1 MRFWDTSALVTL
13 FVAQPASGDVR
24 RLYAEDDDVLAWEL
38 TDVELRSALCRLE
51 REQVLSLSALQDATA
66 RIEEFWTSVHVVSL
80 AVPVK
85 ERAKRLLGVH
95 ALRAADALQ
104 LGAAL
109 AAVVDNPRGWEFA
122 CLDQR
127 LCEAARREGFTV
139 VP

>member
-1 MRFWDTSALVTL
+1 MRFWDSSALVTL
-13 FVAQPASGDVR
+13 FVAQPSSAEVR
-24 RLYAEDDDVLAWEL
+24 AIYAEDDQVLAWEL

-51 REQVLSLSALQDATA
+51 QDQVLTIVALQKAVA
-66 RIEEFWTSVHVVSL
+66 RIEEFWTSVHIVTL
-80 AVPVK
+80 NPPVK

-95 ALRAADALQ
+95 ALGAADSLQ

-109 AAVVDNPRGWEFA
+109 TAVGERPHGWAFV

-127 LCEAARREGFTV
+127 LGEAARREGFTV